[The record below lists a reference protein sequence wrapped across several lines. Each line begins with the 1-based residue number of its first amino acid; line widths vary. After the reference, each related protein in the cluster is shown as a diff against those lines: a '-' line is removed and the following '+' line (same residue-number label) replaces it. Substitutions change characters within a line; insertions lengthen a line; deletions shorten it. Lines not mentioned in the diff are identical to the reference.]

1 MNNMS
6 AISLRFVDRG
16 LGREKLEVSSIFS
29 FPTFLP
35 SVKHSMYL
43 PDNGQIARIKKL
55 TFVIDDIRR
64 FSSSLQED
72 YLGCRRLKELWTKY
86 ALDTGIVPLRIL
98 EYILVLLLTMAD
110 QRRSIKSS

>member
-64 FSSSLQED
+64 FSSLLQED